1 MLGVY
6 LSGTGNTRHCVEKMV
21 PLLDKTGET
30 IPMEDPD
37 AGKLISRHERIL
49 LGYPIQYSNIP
60 VMVRDFFTSHSSLW
74 NGKQVFCLVTMGLFS
89 GDGAGCAARLLKGCG
104 AEVLGG
110 LHLKMP
116 DSICD
121 EKLLKRSTE
130 ENWALIK
137 AADDKIDRW
146 AERIKAGEWPREGL
160 HTYHRLAGFLGQR
173 LWFSGKTR
181 DYSDKLNIS
190 EACVGCGLC
199 AGLCPM
205 GNLSI
210 QGRKAVAGGRCT
222 MCYRCLNSCPK
233 KAITLLGKKVILQY
247 DCDTLLKMGGDL
259 LAGSEIHGS
268 E

>member
-1 MLGVY
+1 M
-6 LSGTGNTRHCVEKMV
+6 
-21 PLLDKTGET
+21 LDKAGE
-30 IPMEDPD
+30 ILPIEDAD

-60 VMVRDFFTSHSSLW
+60 VMVRDFVASHSALW
-74 NGKQVFCLVTMGLFS
+74 KGKQVFCLVTMGLFS
-89 GDGAGCAARLLKGCG
+89 GDGAGCAARLLKGYG
-104 AEVLGG
+104 AQVLGG

-121 EKLLKRSTE
+121 VRLLKRSPE
-130 ENWALIK
+130 KEQALIQ
-137 AADDKIDRW
+137 AAEDKIDHW

-181 DYSDKLNIS
+181 DYSDKLTVS

-199 AGLCPM
+199 ASLCPM

-210 QGRKAVAGGRCT
+210 RGGKAVAGSRCT
-222 MCYRCLNSCPK
+222 MCYRCLNSCPQ
-233 KAITLLGKKVILQY
+233 KAITLLGKKVIVQY
-247 DCDTLLKMGGDL
+247 DCDALLKNGR
-259 LAGSEIHGS
+259 
-268 E
+268 